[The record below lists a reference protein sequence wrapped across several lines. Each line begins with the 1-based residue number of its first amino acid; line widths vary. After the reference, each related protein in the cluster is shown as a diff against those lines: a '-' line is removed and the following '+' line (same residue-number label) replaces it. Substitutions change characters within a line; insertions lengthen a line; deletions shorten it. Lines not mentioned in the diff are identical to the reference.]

1 MLSAS
6 SAPLQPEVG
15 RLATPVKLP
24 DPVPNPPEYW
34 MVTECAGTAAAK
46 SRSGSVELS
55 FILREVIRLRLT
67 FALSVVAA
75 YEKSRPTTKK
85 NDSCPGFQIPTGTKA
100 ETHGGCY
107 LGKSSSVKGLT
118 SWPTIS
124 APSTRAPPAP
134 GSSCST

>member
-24 DPVPNPPEYW
+24 DPVTNPPEYW

-46 SRSGSVELS
+46 NSSGSVELS

-67 FALSVVAA
+67 FALSVVEV
-75 YEKSRPTTKK
+75 YEKNPSTTTKTDGCLGFK
-85 NDSCPGFQIPTGTKA
+85 NAAGTKA

-107 LGKSSSVKGLT
+107 LGKSS
-118 SWPTIS
+118 
-124 APSTRAPPAP
+124 
-134 GSSCST
+134 